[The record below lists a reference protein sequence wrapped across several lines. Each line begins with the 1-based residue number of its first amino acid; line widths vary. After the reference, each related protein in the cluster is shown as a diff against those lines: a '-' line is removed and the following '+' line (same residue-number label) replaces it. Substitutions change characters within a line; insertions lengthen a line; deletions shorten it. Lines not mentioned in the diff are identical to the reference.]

1 MTNKL
6 KKPTIDDLK
15 KHLFKYKD
23 ATIIVGNDAISD
35 KEMFLPYSDDKH
47 YSRKSMKKTPKEF
60 WNFYEEKVYKEDADS
75 LNESQQLIEGLI
87 DLGIVKTLVDDNSD
101 GTFSNCNIRYIPLQG
116 NYKVLKCNKCKKEMI
131 YDSSKIDISSKP
143 LAHNMYED
151 TECDGTIV
159 PTLPFANSIM
169 NADLTEELEEAIFNL
184 DSDEPMHS
192 HTLIFIG
199 VDFDNN
205 IMHYIADKFSTIKNS
220 PQYKN
225 QYPDDTYYIVI
236 VSDGDELPIVAYN
249 ADFGTEDKIEDSLGR
264 LSEVLKS

>member
-1 MTNKL
+1 
-6 KKPTIDDLK
+6 
-15 KHLFKYKD
+15 
-23 ATIIVGNDAISD
+23 
-35 KEMFLPYSDDKH
+35 
-47 YSRKSMKKTPKEF
+47 
-60 WNFYEEKVYKEDADS
+60 
-75 LNESQQLIEGLI
+75 
-87 DLGIVKTLVDDNSD
+87 
-101 GTFSNCNIRYIPLQG
+101 
-116 NYKVLKCNKCKKEMI
+116 
-131 YDSSKIDISSKP
+131 
-143 LAHNMYED
+143 
-151 TECDGTIV
+151 
-159 PTLPFANSIM
+159 M